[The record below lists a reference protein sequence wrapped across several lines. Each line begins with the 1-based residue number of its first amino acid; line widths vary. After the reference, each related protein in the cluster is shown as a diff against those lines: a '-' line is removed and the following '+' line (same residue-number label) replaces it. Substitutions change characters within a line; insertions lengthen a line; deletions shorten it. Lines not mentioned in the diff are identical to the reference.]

1 MGIGEASKKTIVQC
15 NVGNR
20 SPVLL
25 CALLPNKT
33 ESCHLDLEFEEADD
47 AVFSVIGPRSVY
59 LTGYYVRQNQ
69 QSNPHSDTYPFYLF
83 ILFNSNQHV

>member
-1 MGIGEASKKTIVQC
+1 MQC

-25 CALLPNKT
+25 CALLPGKE
-33 ESCHLDLEFEEADD
+33 ESCHLDLEFEEAYD
-47 AVFSVIGPRSVY
+47 VIFSVLGPRSVY

-69 QSNPHSDTYPFYLF
+69 QSNGHSDMYPYSL
-83 ILFNSNQHV
+83 S